1 MTEYSF
7 YKGIRYRNTK
17 PDKAYVA
24 TGNLSVRMPIVLP
37 MQK

>member
-7 YKGIRYRNTK
+7 YKGIIYRNAKTRQSIAT
-17 PDKAYVA
+17 DKV
-24 TGNLSVRMPIVLP
+24 SVRMPIVLP